1 VHRPPRGVAPASAIG
16 VAIGLA
22 LPLVALNQTGT
33 GNNDAEGLALLI
45 AAAALVLN
53 AREEE
58 RAPLVLAA
66 VALGLAVGTK
76 LSLLA
81 PAVAMALALLV
92 AEPAGKRRALAGPL
106 LGAMLLAGFYWYARN
121 LVRTGNPHG
130 VSRRRHRAGRPSGPP
145 NNDGLEGADSAESR
159 SLPAALETGASG
171 RSICVASEVDG
182 S

>member
-1 VHRPPRGVAPASAIG
+1 
-16 VAIGLA
+16 
-22 LPLVALNQTGT
+22 VALNQTGT

-130 VSRRRHRAGRPSGPP
+130 VSRRRRAGRPSGPP

-159 SLPAALETGASG
+159 SLSAALGNRCIGGDRFAS
-171 RSICVASEVDG
+171 RARWMEVDPPNVHMV
-182 S
+182 SPEAAQIDVHPPNVH